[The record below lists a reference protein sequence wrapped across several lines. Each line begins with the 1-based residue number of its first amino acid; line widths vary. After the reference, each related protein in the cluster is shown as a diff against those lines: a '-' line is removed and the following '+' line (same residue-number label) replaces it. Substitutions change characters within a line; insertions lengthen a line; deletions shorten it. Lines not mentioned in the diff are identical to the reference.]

1 MRLSLPSIPNYK
13 WVYAMAHAQY
23 PELIRGGVRI
33 YEYTPGFVH
42 GKMLI
47 SDDRSAIVGT
57 INLDYRSFYHHF
69 ECVVYLYDVPIIP
82 EIRADFEHVFA
93 QSQLYT
99 EEIIRRDGWGRR
111 LIGRILMIFTPLV

>member
-1 MRLSLPSIPNYK
+1 
-13 WVYAMAHAQY
+13 
-23 PELIRGGVRI
+23 VRI

-47 SDDRSAIVGT
+47 SDDRLAIVGT
-57 INLDYRSFYHHF
+57 INLDYRSLYHHF
-69 ECVVYLYDVPIIP
+69 ECAVYLYDVPIIP

-93 QSQLYT
+93 RSQLYT

-111 LIGRILMIFTPLV
+111 LIGRLLMIFAPLV